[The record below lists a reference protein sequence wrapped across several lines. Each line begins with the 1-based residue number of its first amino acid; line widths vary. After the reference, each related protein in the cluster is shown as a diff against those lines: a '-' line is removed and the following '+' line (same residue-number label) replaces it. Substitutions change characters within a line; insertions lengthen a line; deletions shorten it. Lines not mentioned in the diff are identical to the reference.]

1 MAERRLRSLA
11 DEYGAMLVL
20 DEIRLN
26 FRASNH
32 AFHPRSVAIP
42 PVQMADGGCH
52 VGVGSSV
59 SGGHWSDLG
68 AEPDSSDVAP
78 DMYCQCKALA
88 NGHPLAALIGNERK
102 HLLPFQHCV

>member
-1 MAERRLRSLA
+1 MPFTHAQLR
-11 DEYGAMLVL
+11 
-20 DEIRLN
+20 
-26 FRASNH
+26 
-32 AFHPRSVAIP
+32 FHLCRWLMVVA
-42 PVQMADGGCH
+42 GCH

-102 HLLPFQHCV
+102 HLLPSFPTQCLIQEMRVLWCRGS

>member
-1 MAERRLRSLA
+1 M
-11 DEYGAMLVL
+11 MV
-20 DEIRLN
+20 
-26 FRASNH
+26 
-32 AFHPRSVAIP
+32 VA
-42 PVQMADGGCH
+42 GC

-102 HLLPFQHCV
+102 HLRPSVPPFLSNRLSWFGRSSS

>member
-1 MAERRLRSLA
+1 MPFTHAQLRSHLCRWL
-11 DEYGAMLVL
+11 MV
-20 DEIRLN
+20 
-26 FRASNH
+26 
-32 AFHPRSVAIP
+32 VA
-42 PVQMADGGCH
+42 GCH

-102 HLLPFQHCV
+102 PHFQHLCLVQEMR

>member
-1 MAERRLRSLA
+1 MPFTHAQLRSDLW
-11 DEYGAMLVL
+11 
-20 DEIRLN
+20 RC
-26 FRASNH
+26 H
-32 AFHPRSVAIP
+32 
-42 PVQMADGGCH
+42 DGGCH

-88 NGHPLAALIGNERK
+88 NGHPLAALIGNERR
-102 HLLPFQHCV
+102 HLTSFPPFSVWFRR

>member
-1 MAERRLRSLA
+1 M
-11 DEYGAMLVL
+11 V
-20 DEIRLN
+20 
-26 FRASNH
+26 
-32 AFHPRSVAIP
+32 VA
-42 PVQMADGGCH
+42 GCH

-59 SGGHWSDLG
+59 SGGHWSELG

-102 HLLPFQHCV
+102 HPPFQPNGLVREMMRVLWCRGS